1 MSVSRYNGDT
11 PRGLEVFAMKKNA
24 MNPHRLAVLAMMT
37 AVVFAVNFPRIII
50 PLPTGET
57 SFTLANI
64 ACVLSGMLLGPL
76 GGLASGLGSALYDL
90 TNPIFAPECW
100 LTFLTKG
107 AMGLAAGLVFCTPEQ
122 RETASYRR
130 CLASSLVGCLTY
142 YLLYFSKSLFYDNML
157 VGGLPFAA
165 AALLLPLKIPASLF
179 NAAAAIAAAY
189 AGAGIYA
196 LTINPVFSSLML
208 FVINYR
214 QNPLSVHL
222 KPGKA
227 AIGKVFS
234 FSAYQF
240 SFQLLNYFSR
250 NLDKLLMGRYMSLS
264 QLGYYDKSY
273 RLMMLPLQNIA
284 YVVSPVMHPIFSEM
298 QNDLRKLADSYRKV
312 VRLLALIG
320 LPLSVVLWF
329 TAQELVLIIFG
340 DQWQPSVPV
349 FRILALSVGIQIVM
363 STSGSIFQAA
373 NATRMLFFCGLFSAA
388 LNTAAICTGIFAFGT
403 TQAVAWCICISFAI
417 NFIQCYHALFCLT
430 LRTGW
435 GAFWRSFLSPLLL
448 SALVCLPLAA
458 VEWLLP
464 PMPMLV
470 SLAAKGAAA
479 LAVWLLYIQ
488 LSGEY
493 DLKGTALRLL
503 SRKNR

>member
-1 MSVSRYNGDT
+1 MTSIKHQLFSGVFYTALAKYSGIGVSLVVAG
-11 PRGLEVFAMKKNA
+11 
-24 MNPHRLAVLAMMT
+24 VLARLISPDDFGVMAIAT
-37 AVVFAVNFPRIII
+37 VIIAFFNLFTDVGLSPAI
-50 PLPTGET
+50 IQHKGLTRENLSGLF
-57 SFTLANI
+57 SFTI
-64 ACVLSGMLLGPL
+64 WTGI
-76 GGLASGLGSALYDL
+76 GLA
-90 TNPIFAPECW
+90 
-100 LTFLTKG
+100 
-107 AMGLAAGLVFCTPEQ
+107 
-122 RETASYRR
+122 
-130 CLASSLVGCLTY
+130 
-142 YLLYFSKSLFYDNML
+142 LL
-157 VGGLPFAA
+157 FAA
-165 AALLLPLKIPASLF
+165 ASWPIAAYYDREILRTLCQLLAVNLFFASATIVPNALFYRNKEFKFIALRSFVIQIATG
-179 NAAAAIAAAY
+179 AAAVVAALC
-189 AGAGIYA
+189 GAGLYA
-196 LTINPVFSSLML
+196 LVIGPILSGILIFVVSIRRYPQRLRLTLGLDVLRRIFS
-208 FVINYR
+208 Y
-214 QNPLSVHL
+214 
-222 KPGKA
+222 
-227 AIGKVFS
+227 
-234 FSAYQF
+234 SAYQF
-240 SFQLLNYFSR
+240 LFNIINYFSR
-250 NLDKLLMGRYMSLS
+250 NLDKLLIGKYMGMSP
-264 QLGYYDKSY
+264 LGYYEKSY

-488 LSGEY
+488 FSGEY
-493 DLKGTALRLL
+493 DLKGTALRLI

>member
-1 MSVSRYNGDT
+1 MRSLSVQ
-11 PRGLEVFAMKKNA
+11 V
-24 MNPHRLAVLAMMT
+24 
-37 AVVFAVNFPRIII
+37 
-50 PLPTGET
+50 
-57 SFTLANI
+57 
-64 ACVLSGMLLGPL
+64 
-76 GGLASGLGSALYDL
+76 
-90 TNPIFAPECW
+90 
-100 LTFLTKG
+100 
-107 AMGLAAGLVFCTPEQ
+107 
-122 RETASYRR
+122 
-130 CLASSLVGCLTY
+130 
-142 YLLYFSKSLFYDNML
+142 
-157 VGGLPFAA
+157 VGG
-165 AALLLPLKIPASLF
+165 
-179 NAAAAIAAAY
+179 AAAIAAAY

-227 AIGKVFS
+227 AVGKVFS

-430 LRTGW
+430 LRTG
-435 GAFWRSFLSPLLL
+435 GAPSGAVSSRPCCSRRSSACRWRPSNGCCRRCLCSCRLGGERRRGAGRVAALHPVQRRIRPERNRPPSPL
-448 SALVCLPLAA
+448 PQK
-458 VEWLLP
+458 P
-464 PMPMLV
+464 
-470 SLAAKGAAA
+470 
-479 LAVWLLYIQ
+479 ITQ
-488 LSGEY
+488 
-493 DLKGTALRLL
+493 
-503 SRKNR
+503 